1 MSTPNPGAGSI
12 GTQPQYALIAQAL
25 MDDIRR
31 GRYALGDLLP
41 PEINLCTQFDV
52 SRHTIRE
59 AMRLL
64 IQRGLVSRQRG
75 IGTHVAAI
83 EPHAHYTQSTASI
96 ADLPTYVEETRLVVK
111 RLEDVIADE
120 ELADLLECPV
130 GQRWL
135 HAHGARHVGRSREPI
150 ALTDV
155 YVVAAYAGIKDAI
168 GTAGVPVYS
177 LIERQYGERVAEVR
191 QRIDAIVIAPREAK
205 ALDVR
210 PGSAALCITRRYL
223 AASGALLEVAINLH
237 PADRFSYTMS
247 LHMNPCLAVNPQE
260 T

>member
-1 MSTPNPGAGSI
+1 MSTSNPGAGTV

-41 PEINLCTQFDV
+41 PEIDLCTQFGV

-59 AMRLL
+59 AMQLL

-75 IGTHVAAI
+75 IGTHVAAT
-83 EPHAHYTQSTASI
+83 EPHAHCTQSTASI
-96 ADLPTYVEETRLVVK
+96 ADLPTYVEETRLVVQ

-135 HAHGARHVGRSREPI
+135 HANGSRHVGRSKEPI

-155 YVVAAYAGIKDAI
+155 YVMAAYAG
-168 GTAGVPVYS
+168 
-177 LIERQYGERVAEVR
+177 
-191 QRIDAIVIAPREAK
+191 
-205 ALDVR
+205 
-210 PGSAALCITRRYL
+210 TRRRRRSTCAL
-223 AASGALLEVAINLH
+223 AARPCAS
-237 PADRFSYTMS
+237 PAATTPLPARCWKWPSTCI
-247 LHMNPCLAVNPQE
+247 PRTGLA
-260 T
+260 TRCRCT

>member
-1 MSTPNPGAGSI
+1 M
-12 GTQPQYALIAQAL
+12 QPQYALIAQAL

-31 GRYALGDLLP
+31 GRYALGDMLP
-41 PEINLCTQFDV
+41 AEVDLCTQFGV

-75 IGTHVAAI
+75 IGTHVAAT

-96 ADLPTYVEETRLVVK
+96 ADLPRYVEETRLVVK
-111 RLEDVIADE
+111 ELEDVIADE

-135 HAHGARHVGRSREPI
+135 HAHGSRHVGRGKEPI

-155 YVVAAYAGIKDAI
+155 YVTAAYSGIKDAI
-168 GTAGVPVYS
+168 GSARVPVYT
-177 LIERQYGERVAEVR
+177 LIERQYGERVAEVK
-191 QRIDAIVIAPREAK
+191 QRIDAVVIAPRQAK

-210 PGSAALCITRRYL
+210 PGSAALVITRRYYS
-223 AASGALLEVAINLH
+223 ASGALLEVAINLH
-237 PADRFSYTMS
+237 PADRFSYTTS
-247 LHMNPCLAVNPQE
+247 LHMTQRPPSNPKE
-260 T
+260 TSP